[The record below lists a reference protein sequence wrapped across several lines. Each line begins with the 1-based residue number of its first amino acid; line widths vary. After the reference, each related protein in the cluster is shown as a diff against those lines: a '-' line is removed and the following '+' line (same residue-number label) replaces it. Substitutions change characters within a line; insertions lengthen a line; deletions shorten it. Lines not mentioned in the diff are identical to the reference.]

1 MILVTGAGGLT
12 GLAVLRALARRGLA
26 ARAFVH
32 RPAAAALATSAGAAQ
47 AFVGDLRD
55 RGDVRRAL
63 AGARQLYHIAPR
75 MSDAEVEIGQALIDA
90 GRSTGLTRFVFHSVI
105 HAQCDAMGHHRDK
118 RLVELALIESGLA
131 YTLMQPTMYM
141 QNLLPAWDEIR
152 SRGVYRLPYS
162 EQVRMSLVD
171 LEDVAEAAAEVLAG
185 PGWDGAAFE
194 LCSGDRLTRFEMAAV
209 IARVLGRSV
218 HAERCPLDE
227 WLAAAAGSRTPFQL
241 GRVAAMFAH
250 YDRFGLPG
258 GNPRVLRMMLG
269 RDPTRFEAFVRRLVA
284 SGAKELR

>member
-12 GLAVLRALARRGLA
+12 GLAVLRALAQRGVA

-32 RPAAAALATSAGAAQ
+32 RPAAAALARSAGAVQ
-47 AFVGDLRD
+47 AVVGDLRD
-55 RGDVRRAL
+55 RADVRRAL
-63 AGARQLYHIAPR
+63 ADVRQLYHIAPS
-75 MSDAEVEIGQALIDA
+75 MSDAEVEIGHVLIDA
-90 GRSTGLTRFVFHSVI
+90 GRSAGLTHFVFHSVI

-118 RLVELALIESGLA
+118 RLVELALIESGLP

-141 QNLLPAWDEIR
+141 QNLLPAWDGIC

-162 EQVRMSLVD
+162 EQARMSLVD
-171 LEDVAEAAAEVLAG
+171 VNDVAEAAAEVLAG
-185 PGWDGAAFE
+185 SGWDGAAFE
-194 LCSGDRLTRFEMAAV
+194 LCSSDRLTRVEMASV
-209 IARVLGRSV
+209 IARVLGRPV
-218 HAERCPLDE
+218 RAERCPLDE
-227 WLAAAAGSRTPFQL
+227 WLAAAGSRTPFQL